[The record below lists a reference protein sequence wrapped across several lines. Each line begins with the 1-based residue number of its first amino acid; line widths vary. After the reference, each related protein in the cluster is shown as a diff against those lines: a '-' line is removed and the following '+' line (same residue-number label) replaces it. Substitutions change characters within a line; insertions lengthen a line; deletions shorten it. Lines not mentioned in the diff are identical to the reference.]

1 MGSRATAAPDETHWW
16 PKPLRAGVQNA
27 YMIVLKVYRACLGEG
42 ANMSRNV
49 IASLVTACAIGF
61 GAGTASAMELVPGGY
76 GLDVDAYAPAASLS
90 MDVREFAAS
99 AGAAG
104 LTLDFTPRASGSL
117 FGPSTAFDDTKS
129 ISVSLG
135 IQEGYG
141 QQLRLGSIGL
151 GEQNRLSRVGNFAS
165 DDGAAGL
172 ALGGAFS
179 LYEWQLTGSV
189 GRASLLGESA
199 DLFAAGIGYGP
210 VNARLVYGHVPRTGG
225 PAGDLLM
232 LSTDLA
238 AWSWLT
244 LEGDVAVSDTLV
256 DDPLTVGR
264 IGLRL
269 NF

>member
-1 MGSRATAAPDETHWW
+1 
-16 PKPLRAGVQNA
+16 
-27 YMIVLKVYRACLGEG
+27 
-42 ANMSRNV
+42 MSRNV
-49 IASLVTACAIGF
+49 IVSLVTACAIGY
-61 GAGTASAMELVPGGY
+61 GAAAASAMELVPGGY
-76 GLDVDAYAPAASLS
+76 GVDVDTYAPTAPLSL
-90 MDVREFAAS
+90 DIREFRAS

-117 FGPSTAFDDTKS
+117 FGPSTALDDTNS
-129 ISVSLG
+129 MSVSLG

-141 QQLRLGSIGL
+141 QKLRLGSIGL
-151 GEQNRLSRVGNFAS
+151 GDQDRLPRVGSFVS
-165 DDGAAGL
+165 DDDGTTGL
-172 ALGGAFS
+172 ALGGAFN
-179 LYEWQLTGSV
+179 LNDWQVTGSV

-199 DLFAAGIGYGP
+199 DLFAAGVGYGP

-225 PAGDLLM
+225 AAADVLM

-264 IGLRL
+264 IGVRL

>member
-1 MGSRATAAPDETHWW
+1 
-16 PKPLRAGVQNA
+16 
-27 YMIVLKVYRACLGEG
+27 
-42 ANMSRNV
+42 MSRNV
-49 IASLVTACAIGF
+49 IASLLTACAIGC
-61 GAGTASAMELVPGGY
+61 GAGAASAMELVPGGY
-76 GLDVDAYAPAASLS
+76 GLDVDAFAPAASLS
-90 MDVREFAAS
+90 MDIREFGAS
-99 AGAAG
+99 AGAGG

-117 FGPSTAFDDTKS
+117 FGPSTAFDDTRS
-129 ISVSLG
+129 MSVSLG
-135 IQEGYG
+135 IERGYG
-141 QQLRLGSIGL
+141 QKLRLGSIGL
-151 GEQNRLSRVGNFAS
+151 GDQGRLLHLGDFGS
-165 DDGAAGL
+165 DDDSTSGL

-179 LYEWQLTGSV
+179 LNEWQLTGSV

-210 VNARLVYGHVPRTGG
+210 VNARLVYGHVPRAGSAG
-225 PAGDLLM
+225 GDLLM

-264 IGLRL
+264 IGVRL